1 MEELMLYNQIIR
13 ELIAHENRV
22 RDDRNKWQYA
32 IYAFML
38 GGYVTVFVAKN
49 IIVYNYIICLIISI
63 MGLLISLSFIY
74 AAWRSSLAISMALNC
89 WNLALE
95 RNRARIIDCPPVCLI
110 TKNIIEQRQ
119 VSPDEDIIGANE
131 WNEIMYERLLGERD
145 ELVTC
150 ITRELNKADFLMPY
164 KMCPAIFNILWL
176 FIFIISLAQIFKK
189 EIL

>member
-110 TKNIIEQRQ
+110 TKNIIEQRR

-164 KMCPAIFNILWL
+164 KMCPANFNILWL
-176 FIFIISLAQIFKK
+176 FIFIISLAQIF
-189 EIL
+189 

>member
-1 MEELMLYNQIIR
+1 
-13 ELIAHENRV
+13 
-22 RDDRNKWQYA
+22 
-32 IYAFML
+32 
-38 GGYVTVFVAKN
+38 
-49 IIVYNYIICLIISI
+49 
-63 MGLLISLSFIY
+63 
-74 AAWRSSLAISMALNC
+74 MALNC

-119 VSPDEDIIGANE
+119 VSTDEDIIGANE
-131 WNEIMYERLLGERD
+131 WNKIMHERLLGERA

-176 FIFIISLAQIFKK
+176 FIFIISLAQIF
-189 EIL
+189 

>member
-1 MEELMLYNQIIR
+1 M
-13 ELIAHENRV
+13 
-22 RDDRNKWQYA
+22 
-32 IYAFML
+32 
-38 GGYVTVFVAKN
+38 TVFVAKN

-131 WNEIMYERLLGERD
+131 GNEIMYERLLGERD
-145 ELVTC
+145 ELVT
-150 ITRELNKADFLMPY
+150 R
-164 KMCPAIFNILWL
+164 MCCLVRL
-176 FIFIISLAQIFKK
+176 
-189 EIL
+189 